1 MLGFIFLTISI
12 SNQYHWDLSAWLLY
26 IPSSIM
32 PLKSWAWVLVREGGG
47 GGLPYKSDW
56 DACQNI
62 QIKPLRETNVGVAEA
77 WVDP

>member
-1 MLGFIFLTISI
+1 MLGFIFLTISV
-12 SNQYHWDLSAWLLY
+12 SNQYHRDLSALLLC

-32 PLKSWAWVLVREGGG
+32 PLKSWAWVLARE

-77 WVDP
+77 WAEP

>member
-1 MLGFIFLTISI
+1 MAIVHSLLGYASEI
-12 SNQYHWDLSAWLLY
+12 LSLS
-26 IPSSIM
+26 PGE
-32 PLKSWAWVLVREGGG
+32 RGG

-77 WVDP
+77 WAEP